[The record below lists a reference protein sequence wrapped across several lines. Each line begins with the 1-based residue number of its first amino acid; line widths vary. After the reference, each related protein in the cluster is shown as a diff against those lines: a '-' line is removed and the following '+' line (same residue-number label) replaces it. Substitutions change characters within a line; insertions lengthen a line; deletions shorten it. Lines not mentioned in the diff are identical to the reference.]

1 MIQKMKQ
8 IESIYM
14 ARIPGG
20 AHFLFVNN
28 VCERAE
34 ADAKV
39 KVGAKAELEALR
51 ATCDEESAALA
62 LSRKSLL
69 SDTIR
74 ETDNRRERLY
84 VTLRNI
90 VKAYRTFPVEA
101 EAKAA
106 RRLMQLLK
114 DYSINPRMQRDA
126 ETGLLVHLLDDLA
139 GQYAADVAT
148 LRIGPL
154 VEALKAVNEQL
165 RSTTERRSDER
176 SAYVVGRLKKAR
188 KAVDRAYREFVRKV
202 NALAVVG
209 RAEDYAAFIDY
220 VNTEVAHYRREVIPS
235 RKKKEALL
243 EADPTSAPADSG
255 A

>member
-39 KVGAKAELEALR
+39 KAGAKAELEALC
-51 ATCDEESAALA
+51 ATRDEESAALA

-74 ETDNRRERLY
+74 EADNRREQLY
-84 VTLRNI
+84 ITLRNI

-101 EAKAA
+101 EAEAA

-126 ETGLLVHLLDDLA
+126 ETGLMVHLLDDLA
-139 GQYAADVAT
+139 GRYATDIAT
-148 LRIGPL
+148 LHIGPL
-154 VEALKAVNEQL
+154 VKALAEVNELL
-165 RSTTERRSDER
+165 RDTTDRRANER
-176 SAYVVGRLKKAR
+176 SAHVAGRLKKAR
-188 KAVDRAYREFVRKV
+188 KAADRAYRAFVRKV
-202 NALAVVG
+202 NALSVVG
-209 RAEDYAAFIDY
+209 GAEDYAAFIDY
-220 VNTEVAHYRREVIPS
+220 VNVEVAHYRREVIPP
-235 RKKKEALL
+235 RKKKSALL
-243 EADPTSAPADSG
+243 EAEVTSAPADG
-255 A
+255 EA